1 MDSLSTRPVGPL
13 EKLPAEGAQEIHE
26 SSLRILGDVGIQVS
40 HDEALELLDEHGCD
54 VDRETELVYFPE
66 SLVMDC
72 IEAAPSS
79 FTLHARNSDRSV
91 TVGDGGHVTSPCGGA
106 PNVLTYED
114 GRRPSRLADYED
126 FVKLTQLKDEMTTT
140 GYLHCEPNDVD
151 QEVKHYELLRRS
163 IEYSDKPLKGECW
176 GADRARASVEMAGIA
191 NDDPDLS
198 KPYVFATANS
208 VSPRVWDTK
217 MVGGLVEY
225 AKEGQSLLL
234 SPAVMA
240 SASGPATLAGTLA
253 LGNAEILAGNVIAQL
268 VNEGTP
274 VVYGFPTSNIDVR
287 YGSFAIGSPE
297 GALCVAFAGQMGNFY
312 DVPTRA
318 GGSLTDAKT
327 PDMQAGAESMLQ
339 LVVALL
345 SDVDLVHHAAGM
357 LDSYS
362 TSSPE
367 KFLLDC
373 ESIRYVERFQ
383 DGYDVTEET
392 LAEGLIADV
401 EPGGH
406 FLNKRH
412 TLSHS
417 KTNAVFSDLFFR
429 DSYDNWEDQGST
441 DAFERA
447 HERKLALLDDY
458 EPPPLADDIRHDL
471 ESYVERNVDETLST
485 TSG

>member
-1 MDSLSTRPVGPL
+1 MAESISTRLVGPL
-13 EKLPAEGAQEIHE
+13 EKLGPDGVRAIHE
-26 SSLRILGDVGIQVS
+26 SSLHLLGDVGIRVS
-40 HDEALELLDEHGCD
+40 HDGALDLLDEHGCA
-54 VDRETELVYFPE
+54 VDREERLVRFPE

-72 IEAAPSS
+72 IESAPGS
-79 FTLHARNSDRSV
+79 FTLHGRNPSTDV
-91 TVGDGGHVTSPCGGA
+91 TVGDGAAVTSPCGSA

-114 GRRPSRLADYED
+114 GRRPSRLEDYEE
-126 FVKLTQLKDEMTTT
+126 FVKLTQMQDVLTTT
-140 GYLHCEPNDVD
+140 GYNHCEPNDVD
-151 QEVKHYELLRRS
+151 QEVKHYELMRRA
-163 IEYSDKPLKGECW
+163 IEYSDKPLKGEAW
-176 GADRARASVEMAGIA
+176 GADRARASLDMAGIA

-208 VSPRVWDTK
+208 VSPRIWDTK

-225 AKEGQSLLL
+225 ASEGQPVLL

-274 VVYGFPTSNIDVR
+274 IVYGLPTSNVDVR

-297 GALCVAFAGQMGNFY
+297 GALCVAFAGQMSRFY
-312 DVPTRA
+312 DVPSRA

-339 LVVALL
+339 LFVTLQ
-345 SDVDLVHHAAGM
+345 SGVDLVHHAAGM

-367 KFLLDC
+367 KLLLDC
-373 ESIRYVERFQ
+373 ESLRYVERFRE
-383 DGYDVTEET
+383 GYDVTAET
-392 LAEGLIADV
+392 LAEDLIAEI

-412 TLSHS
+412 TLTHS
-417 KTNAVFSDLFFR
+417 KENAVFSDLFFR
-429 DSYDNWEDQGST
+429 DSYDNWDDQGAM

-447 HERKLALLDDY
+447 HERKADLLAEYEAPPLDD
-458 EPPPLADDIRHDL
+458 DVQHDL
-471 ESYVERNVDETLST
+471 ESYVERGKEDALS
-485 TSG
+485 SS